1 MKFDCGCLVFTA
13 SWAVVRSWDEEDF
26 AEHFAQRLNLGT
38 VRVSSR
44 SYDQNT
50 ILPFDQFQELG
61 QIFLQPLR
69 VQLLPTRKNQLY
81 NVCTQW

>member
-1 MKFDCGCLVFTA
+1 MKFNCLVFTA
-13 SWAVVRSWDEEDF
+13 SGAVVGSWDEEDL
-26 AEHFAQRLNLGT
+26 AEHFAQRLDLGA

-50 ILPFDQFQELG
+50 ILPFDQLQELG

-69 VQLLPTRKNQLY
+69 VQLLTTWRNQLHS
-81 NVCTQW
+81 VCTQ